1 MAGKR
6 AAAKENQHP
15 VVKKLKNDK
24 AATPKVASPGRG
36 RRPKSEASA
45 KDPAPKLKFNTGS
58 GVVLTCGQGDVG
70 QLGLGPDIMEK
81 GTFTPVPNL
90 DNVVEIAVGGMH
102 TVCLTEDGKVYT
114 WGCNDEGALGREA
127 EGDSEFEPQPVD
139 LPKRAVQISAGDSHT
154 VALLED
160 GTVFAWGSFRDSHGS
175 MGLKGAGIQKTPVQL
190 SGVGGITKICSG
202 ADHFAMLTSRGTVL
216 TVGCPEQ
223 GQLGRVTQRSASRN
237 ARRGMTFLEPGE
249 VVVKRKQ
256 IDDVYTG
263 VYNTFIT
270 SKDSIHAFGLN
281 NYFQLGDSET
291 QAEPDD
297 PANAS
302 NTCYFT
308 PHLIKSLSEKKWT
321 ALATGQHHSLA
332 LNAEGKIYS
341 FGRHDYGRLGL
352 KNVSAPVN
360 EPTLIPTLQ
369 DKKIEFIA
377 CGNCVSF
384 AIDSEGVLYGWGMGN
399 GYQLGNGKEDDVLE
413 PITIPGKQLSNY
425 TVLQVASGGQ
435 HSAVLARRKQVNG
448 NTEEK
453 PASKDKTSA
462 SSK

>member
-1 MAGKR
+1 MANKR
-6 AAAKENQHP
+6 AATKEIQHP
-15 VVKKLKNDK
+15 VAKKLKNDK
-24 AATPKVASPGRG
+24 VASSRSSISKGSRSSI
-36 RRPKSEASA
+36 SEAGA
-45 KDPAPKLKFNTGS
+45 KDPAPKLKYNTGS

-127 EGDSEFEPQPVD
+127 EGDSEFEPQPVN
-139 LPKRAVQISAGDSHT
+139 LPKKAVQISAGDSHT

-160 GTVFAWGSFRDSHGS
+160 GSVFAWGSFRDSHGS
-175 MGLKGAGIQKTPVQL
+175 MGLTGKGIEKTPVQL
-190 SGVGGITKICSG
+190 LGISGIIKICSG

-216 TVGCPEQ
+216 TIGCPEQ
-223 GQLGRVTQRSASRN
+223 GQLGRVSQRSASRH
-237 ARRGMTFLEPGE
+237 ARQGMMTCLTPG
-249 VVVKRKQ
+249 VVVLKRKRV
-256 IDDVYTG
+256 DDVYAG

-270 SKDSIHAFGLN
+270 STDSSIYGFGLN
-281 NYFQLGDSET
+281 NYFQLEHSEL
-291 QAEPDD
+291 QEESND
-297 PANAS
+297 PTNAS
-302 NTCYFT
+302 STCYFT
-308 PHLIKSLSEKKWT
+308 PHLIRSLSQKKWS

-332 LNAEGKIYS
+332 LNSEGKIYS

-352 KNVSAPVN
+352 QNVSAPVT
-360 EPTLIPTLQ
+360 EPTLIPSLQ
-369 DKKIEFIA
+369 DKKIDFVA

-384 AIDSEGVLYGWGMGN
+384 AIDSEGVLYGWGMGT
-399 GYQLGNGKEDDVLE
+399 GYQLGNGKEDDILE
-413 PITIPGKQLSNY
+413 PITIPGKQLKNY

-448 NTEEK
+448 NTDEKLTSKEEK
-453 PASKDKTSA
+453 SVA
-462 SSK
+462 